1 MKKLFDK
8 DEVWFAV
15 IWIIAYVVLF
25 SVADGLS
32 DAIGIPKLIT
42 VAVGLIMTGVLYLFA
57 RKYKLQEYLGLC
69 TAKGNYK
76 SLLWFLPLAVISS
89 VNLWGGIAVQG
100 SATEILLYVVSMCF
114 VGFLE
119 EVIFRGLLFKGMAK
133 TNVTA
138 AVIVSSLTFG
148 MGHAVNLLMGAP
160 LGETLL
166 QLVYASA
173 VGFCFT
179 AIFLAGGSIWPCILA
194 HAFVNGTSVIAC
206 PQSFELQLITAGV
219 QTAVS
224 IAYGLW
230 LLRVWNKDRKE
241 TADGN
246 SDH

>member
-1 MKKLFDK
+1 MKKLFQK

-15 IWIIAYVVLF
+15 IWIVAYVVLF

-42 VAVGLIMTGVLYLFA
+42 VAVGLIMTAVLYLFV
-57 RKYKLQEYLGLC
+57 RKYKLLGYLGLC
-69 TAKGNYK
+69 AVKGSYK
-76 SLLWFLPLAVISS
+76 GLLWFLPLAVISS

-100 SATEILLYVVSMCF
+100 TATEILLYVVSMCF

-133 TNVTA
+133 TNVKA
-138 AVIVSSLTFG
+138 AIIVSSLTFG
-148 MGHAVNLLMGAP
+148 MGHAVNLLTGAP
-160 LGETLL
+160 VFDTLL
-166 QLVYASA
+166 QLVYATA

-179 AIFLAGGSIWPCILA
+179 AVFLASGSIWPCILA
-194 HAFVNGTSVIAC
+194 HVFVNATSVIAVDRGVG
-206 PQSFELQLITAGV
+206 LQLTTAAVQSVMGV
-219 QTAVS
+219 V
-224 IAYGLW
+224 YGLW

>member
-15 IWIIAYVVLF
+15 GWIVLYVVGF
-25 SVADGLS
+25 SNADMLS
-32 DAIGIPKLIT
+32 EAAGIPKLLT
-42 VAVGLIMTGVLYLFA
+42 VLLGLVMTVVLCLFVW
-57 RKYKLQEYLGLC
+57 KNKLQEYLGLC
-69 TAKGNYK
+69 TVKGSFK
-76 SLLWFLPLAVISS
+76 SLLWFLPLLAISS

-100 SATEILLYVVSMCF
+100 TLPEILLYIGSMCF

-119 EVIFRGLLFKGMAK
+119 ELIFRGLLFKGMAK

-148 MGHAVNLLMGAP
+148 MGHAVNLLTGAP
-160 LGETLL
+160 VGETLL

-194 HAFVNGTSVIAC
+194 HAFVNGTSVIAR

-219 QTAVS
+219 QTAVG

-230 LLRVWNKDRKE
+230 LLYGYKKNGKE
-241 TADGN
+241 TSYGD